1 MAAALKQCEDEIA
14 LCEKQSAEL
23 ESQFGQNDSSQLYE
37 DYAKVHSRLEALTE
51 LYFKLGAACEADA

>member
-1 MAAALKQCEDEIA
+1 MSEALKQCEDEIA

-37 DYAKVHSRLEALTE
+37 DYAKIHTRLEAMTE
-51 LYFKLGAACEADA
+51 LYFKLGVACESDT